1 MSKSAKA
8 MFATKDISDYMIVCI
23 FEFARQKGLSPREA
37 YLYLSNWGGL
47 EFLETCYPA
56 EHTLS
61 IDDAVEDLTLYCMRN
76 GGKIE

>member
-47 EFLETCYPA
+47 EFLETCYPCLLYTSTA
-56 EHTLS
+56 EERSLRSMT
-61 IDDAVEDLTLYCMRN
+61 R
-76 GGKIE
+76 